1 MADIKNKS
9 RLASATLIGGK
20 LKYPLIPFVEI
31 GDEKYGNVQGTLL
44 DANAV
49 ASMSNRISDKIIS
62 DALGNFINLNQLVN
76 ENKLNDAVDSLR
88 IENIK

>member
-49 ASMSNRISDKIIS
+49 ASMSNRISNEII
-62 DALGNFINLNQLVN
+62 
-76 ENKLNDAVDSLR
+76 
-88 IENIK
+88 